1 MQKRWS
7 INSSCYHFPLFKKL
21 LIFFI
26 FLDFTYLFLG
36 GKGGRETSMWERYI
50 HWLPLAC
57 PQLGTWPA
65 PHACA
70 LTGNWTSDLL
80 VHRPPLHP
88 LSHTSQGHY
97 FISRLFG
104 VFGSLAYSYEFQSW
118 LSPHLQNKP
127 LVFYRDSAESVDC
140 AGECCPLMRWSLSFL
155 ELGMAWYLCR
165 SSYRRSS

>member
-80 VHRPPLHP
+80 VHRPALNPLI
-88 LSHTSQGHY
+88 HTSQG
-97 FISRLFG
+97 
-104 VFGSLAYSYEFQSW
+104 W
-118 LSPHLQNKP
+118 LI
-127 LVFYRDSAESVDC
+127 FF
-140 AGECCPLMRWSLSFL
+140 FL
-155 ELGMAWYLCR
+155 IERGRGR
-165 SSYRRSS
+165 SSDLLFPLFLSSLFASCKCLDQGSRPHPWYIGMML